1 MDPLEAL
8 ADSVLGHG
16 LVQSIG
22 HLLTLGAR
30 DNSPP
35 FCQGVDGRFHA
46 IAAPLLRSDHF
57 RLNDAAVA
65 SEVPG
70 ARRTGPEQTTI
81 LSPAFAVGEPF
92 EHLHKV
98 VQVIF
103 RAALPLN
110 SLHLGQESHAHRC
123 ELAMLPAQERSTRI
137 ALDAHGCCT

>member
-1 MDPLEAL
+1 MGLPKVL
-8 ADSVLGHG
+8 ADSALGHG

-22 HLLTLGAR
+22 NLLTLGAR
-30 DNSPP
+30 DNSP

-110 SLHLGQESHAHRC
+110 SLPLGQESPC
-123 ELAMLPAQERSTRI
+123 PSL
-137 ALDAHGCCT
+137 